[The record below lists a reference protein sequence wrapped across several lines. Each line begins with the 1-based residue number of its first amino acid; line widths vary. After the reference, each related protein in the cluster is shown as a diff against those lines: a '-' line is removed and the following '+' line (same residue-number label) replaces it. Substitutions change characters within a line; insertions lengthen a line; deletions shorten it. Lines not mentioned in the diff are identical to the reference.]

1 MNINRY
7 VTIIKKEPPIIKKGE
22 KKNASKSFKGII
34 AQDEVQKINL
44 SNNDGKTG
52 YRIIKF
58 QVFPHDIDG
67 STSHEDLVQ
76 VWTSKLAADNATNDA
91 DFTMGDM
98 VAAAYYV
105 RSSNPSAPYVATIAD
120 DQVVVDNAVF
130 NQDIYISMKTGQQ
143 IKNKLLFRI
152 RTNQTRFS

>member
-1 MNINRY
+1 MP
-7 VTIIKKEPPIIKKGE
+7 V
-22 KKNASKSFKGII
+22 KSFKGII
-34 AQDEVQKINL
+34 TQNEVQKINL

-52 YRIIKF
+52 YRINKF
-58 QVFPHDIDG
+58 QVFPNDIDG

-120 DQVVVDNAVF
+120 DQVVVDNVVF
-130 NQDIYISMKTGQQ
+130 NQDIYISMKSGQTNQKINYYIELEQIKLDLVEQTVATLQSIRSSSQGTGQ
-143 IKNKLLFRI
+143 KA
-152 RTNQTRFS
+152 

>member
-1 MNINRY
+1 MP
-7 VTIIKKEPPIIKKGE
+7 V
-22 KKNASKSFKGII
+22 KSFKGII

-98 VAAAYYV
+98 IAAAYYV

-120 DQVVVDNAVF
+120 DHVVVDNAVF
-130 NQDIYISMKTGQQ
+130 NQDIYISMKTGQTNQKINYYLELEQ
-143 IKNKLLFRI
+143 IKLDLVEQTVATLQSI
-152 RTNQTRFS
+152 RSSSQGTGQKG

>member
-1 MNINRY
+1 M
-7 VTIIKKEPPIIKKGE
+7 
-22 KKNASKSFKGII
+22 
-34 AQDEVQKINL
+34 QKINL

-130 NQDIYISMKTGQQ
+130 NQDIYISMKTGQ
-143 IKNKLLFRI
+143 
-152 RTNQTRFS
+152 TNQKINYYLELEQIRLDLVEQTVATLQSIRSSSQGTGQKA